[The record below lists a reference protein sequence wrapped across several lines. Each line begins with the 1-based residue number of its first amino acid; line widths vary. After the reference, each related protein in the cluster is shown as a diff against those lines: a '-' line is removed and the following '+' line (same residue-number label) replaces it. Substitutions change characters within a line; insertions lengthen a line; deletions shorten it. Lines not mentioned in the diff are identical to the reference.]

1 LEKIAMKATVRKT
14 RGNGPAKVLRREGY
28 VPAVLY
34 GPDAEAILLSV
45 NTRDF
50 ENLIKHRNINQ
61 LLLNLTIGNGQP
73 VTKAVMIKELQT
85 HPVSQNILHIDFYEI
100 DMKRKIRINVP
111 VVTTGKSIGVE
122 SGGVVQIVRRDLEV
136 FCMPTEI
143 PEAIEIDISELNM
156 GQSVHVQEIPL
167 EDNIEIAADVNFTVV
182 TILSPKVD
190 IALDEEEAAAEEAAA
205 AAEED
210 AEEGAEETAA
220 EDDEQ

>member
-1 LEKIAMKATVRKT
+1 MEKIAMKATVRKT
-14 RGNGPAKVLRREGY
+14 KGNGPAKVLRREGH

-34 GPDAEAILLSV
+34 GPDAKAILLSV

-61 LLLNLTIGNGQP
+61 LLLNLTIENGQP
-73 VTKAVMIKELQT
+73 FTKAVMIKELQT
-85 HPVSQNILHIDFYEI
+85 HPVSQTILHIDFYEI
-100 DMKRKIRINVP
+100 DMKRKIRVNVP

-122 SGGVVQIVRRDLEV
+122 SGGVVQIIRRDLEV

-205 AAEED
+205 AAEEGL
-210 AEEGAEETAA
+210 EEGAEEAPA

>member
-1 LEKIAMKATVRKT
+1 MEKIAMKATVRKT
-14 RGNGPAKVLRREGY
+14 KGNGPAKALRREGH

-61 LLLNLTIGNGQP
+61 LLLNLTIENGQP

-85 HPVSQNILHIDFYEI
+85 HPVSLNILHIDFYEI
-100 DMKRKIRINVP
+100 DMKRKIRVNVP

-122 SGGVVQIVRRDLEV
+122 SGGVVQIIRRDLEV

-143 PEAIEIDISELNM
+143 PEAIEIDISELAM

-205 AAEED
+205 AAEEE

-220 EDDEQ
+220 EGDEQ